1 MKIILKKKKNLVS
14 ICNNAP
20 EYRHQIH
27 AHESVSEKKRE
38 KKALQMRIYYFSVL
52 YSCASLSVL
61 NICALTSDL
70 FMAQFRH
77 GFASRFHTR
86 SAPIRPLN
94 RVATKKQPTTET
106 ERQREEKLNW
116 IPSIFTDTSCAHTH
130 THQSCNPKRVKY
142 ATNGTFHQANVD
154 SYRFSMWAPFFLL
167 LLFLSLLFSFCS
179 VWSLEFLR
187 LNESPYLFFRTRTL
201 SVCKFTHV
209 VSLFFLS
216 SKWARAVRNLFIIYY
231 QTFNNTYSR
240 NNTFHVDRR
249 GRKQ

>member
-1 MKIILKKKKNLVS
+1 
-14 ICNNAP
+14 
-20 EYRHQIH
+20 
-27 AHESVSEKKRE
+27 
-38 KKALQMRIYYFSVL
+38 MRIYYFSVL
-52 YSCASLSVL
+52 YRCASLSVL

-86 SAPIRPLN
+86 SAPIGPLH
-94 RVATKKQPTTET
+94 RGATTKKRPTTER

-130 THQSCNPKRVKY
+130 RSCSPKRVKY

-154 SYRFSMWAPFFLL
+154 SYRCSMWAPLFFY
-167 LLFLSLLFSFCS
+167 FFFCLFSFCS
-179 VWSLEFLR
+179 VWSFGFLR
-187 LNESPYLFFRTRTL
+187 LNGSPSLAFALALALSVSANLLTL
-201 SVCKFTHV
+201 SLR
-209 VSLFFLS
+209 SLLS

-240 NNTFHVDRR
+240 NNTLHVDRR
-249 GRKQ
+249 GREQ